1 VEELESVLAKY
12 KQVNLPIESIWSDI
26 DYMDGYKDFTLDPVN
41 YPPQKLR
48 PFVDQLHQ
56 NGQKFVMILDPG
68 PYLYLI
74 LYHNNMW

>member
-1 VEELESVLAKY
+1 
-12 KQVNLPIESIWSDI
+12 
-26 DYMDGYKDFTLDPVN
+26 MDGYKDFTLDPVN
-41 YPPQKLR
+41 YPPKKLR

-56 NGQKFVMILDPG
+56 NGQKFVMIVDPG